1 MKWTA
6 MIATAG
12 WCAASAVAAPTMDLA
27 GTWQVRLG
35 EAAPAEIRLPGTL
48 GDAGLGPEATRPLD
62 GALTPR
68 RLYVGPATYTR
79 TITVSPD
86 GTVRCSGNK
95 GRILKAKVFV
105 PAED

>member
-6 MIATAG
+6 MIAAAG

-48 GDAGLGPEATRPLD
+48 GDAKLGPAAKKPVY

-68 RLYVGPATYTR
+68 HQYVGPATYTR
-79 TITVSPD
+79 TFVVGEGAEGDHRLP
-86 GTVRCSGNK
+86 GHE
-95 GRILKAKVFV
+95 GRL
-105 PAED
+105 